1 MNIMISAIGTT
12 IGQGLE
18 DKYKVVGQGSVASPN
33 ACHLVVARV
42 CNGSVAA
49 TLTSRRVCRVL
60 PLCPAAVTCPAAVK
74 CPAAV
79 TCPAA
84 MTCSAVVTC
93 HAAVTCSASVKCPA
107 AMTCSAVVTCHA
119 AVTCSASVT
128 CRLCPLGC
136 SRLQAE
142 IPEDVSHDLGLCV
155 KPPVAEHLAI
165 ESIPDSDF
173 SLAIS
178 VTIGGEHETE
188 ESWSHDAPCVTLLE
202 IGKSSDV

>member
-1 MNIMISAIGTT
+1 MHMIMNIMISAIGTT

-93 HAAVTCSASVKCPA
+93 HAAVTCSASV
-107 AMTCSAVVTCHA
+107 
-119 AVTCSASVT
+119 T

-178 VTIGGEHETE
+178 VTIGGHGGEHETE